1 MKCPK
6 CNNQIPEDS
15 RYCPD
20 CGHKIDGV
28 ASSSLLFCPGCGSI
42 NIDDTGD
49 GFHFK
54 CNDCQLLWDDA
65 EGVVCPKCGSN
76 DMYVAAD
83 PYIHFICKKCGYR
96 VEAVGEYLHDK
107 DNVGDYMGAYFN
119 VDGIILGE
127 STEQAIRAMGGL
139 MINSKDVV
147 YLMPSY
153 GLKCYFFGES
163 EVDLI
168 QLSRNEPIPVF
179 YASIGVS
186 WNMTKRE
193 FKIIFENRGFAV
205 KEDADL
211 NVALEATKFCNQYQK
226 TISIFGGFS
235 TDGMM
240 MEGFFIG
247 IG

>member
-20 CGHKIDGV
+20 CGHKIDDV
-28 ASSSLLFCPGCGSI
+28 ASSSLLFCPGCGSK

-127 STEQAIRAMGGL
+127 STEQAIRAMGGEIIDAQNVAYRMPNGL
-139 MINSKDVV
+139 TCFFFSNSEVNMIRFSKDV
-147 YLMPSY
+147 
-153 GLKCYFFGES
+153 
-163 EVDLI
+163 
-168 QLSRNEPIPVF
+168 PVPEF
-179 YASIGVS
+179 YASIGVR
-186 WNMTKRE
+186 WNLSKTG
-193 FKIIFENRGFAV
+193 FVAIFDDRGFLV
-205 KEDADL
+205 KENANGL
-211 NVALEATKFCNQYQK
+211 LTATKFCDQYQK
-226 TISIFGGFS
+226 TISICGICS
-235 TDGMM
+235 TDGTEMV
-240 MEGFFIG
+240 GFYISLDNVA
-247 IG
+247 